1 MNVVTAIE
9 PVKAQLESSIASVFA
24 RQKQMAISLRTS
36 SAEARIAKLKR
47 LEAAVLARQ
56 GAIYAAVKADLGK
69 SAPEADLTEI
79 IPVLSEIRHTAKHLK
94 GWMKIK
100 RVAPTMAMLG
110 TQARIRYEPKGV
122 CLIISPWNYPINLT
136 LGPLASAIGAG
147 NTAILKPSEMTP
159 HCSAVLAELV
169 AAVFDPS
176 EVALFEGDA
185 GVSTELLALPFDH
198 IFFTGSPAVGKI
210 VMASAAKT
218 LISVTLELGG
228 KSPVIV
234 DETADVK
241 KAAASIMWGKFLNVG
256 QTCIA
261 PDYVYVHERAMP
273 AFLEA
278 AKAAIAKMY
287 GADAAKS
294 ADYCRIVNERHFGRV
309 KRILDDAT
317 AKGATV
323 VAGGVGES
331 SQKYLAPTLLTG
343 VKPDSLVMQEEI
355 FGPVLPILPYGD
367 IADVIAHINAEPKP
381 LALYVFSKDNAA
393 IERVLS
399 QTSAGGSCV
408 NMTMMHFSHA
418 NLPFGGVNNSGIGSA
433 HGIFGFRAFS
443 HERAVLREQMSAVSM
458 LAPPYTAR
466 VKTLIGLTM
475 KYFT

>member
-1 MNVVTAIE
+1 MNVVTAIA
-9 PVKAQLESSIASVFA
+9 PVQGQTESSIASVFA
-24 RQKQMAISLRTS
+24 AQKQKAIALRTS
-36 SAEARIAKLKR
+36 SAAERIAKLKR
-47 LEAAVLARQ
+47 LETALLARKD
-56 GAIYAAVKADLGK
+56 AIYAAVKADLGK
-69 SAPEADLTEI
+69 PAPEADLTELM
-79 IPVLSEIRHTAKHLK
+79 PVLSEIRHTAKHLK
-94 GWMKIK
+94 GWMRTKS
-100 RVAPTMAMLG
+100 VAPTMALLG

-122 CLIISPWNYPINLT
+122 SLIISPWNYPINLT

-147 NTAILKPSEMTP
+147 CTAILKPSEMTP
-159 HCSAVLAELV
+159 NCSAVLAELV
-169 AAVFDPS
+169 AAVFAPD

-210 VMASAAKT
+210 VMAAAAKNLT
-218 LISVTLELGG
+218 SVTLELGG

-241 KAAASIMWGKFLNVG
+241 KAASSIMWGKFLNVG

-261 PDYVYVHERAMP
+261 PDYLYVHEQVMP

-317 AKGATV
+317 AKGANV
-323 VAGGVGES
+323 VLGGAANVADRFM
-331 SQKYLAPTLLTG
+331 APTLLTN
-343 VKPDSLVMQEEI
+343 VSRDSLVMQEEI
-355 FGPVLPILPYGD
+355 FGPVLPILAFTD
-367 IADVIAHINAEPKP
+367 LADVIAHINADPKP

-408 NMTMMHFSHA
+408 NMTVLHFSHA
-418 NLPFGGVNNSGIGSA
+418 NLPFGGVNNSGIGSS
-433 HGIFGFRAFS
+433 HGLFGFKAFS
-443 HERAVLREQMSAVSM
+443 HERAVLREQMSAAAM
-458 LAPPYTAR
+458 LAPPYTAK